1 MVRTISKIAMAA
13 VCLLALAVFT
23 QQAKASGAD
32 FQCAPGGCTGSVVQT
47 GSNYS
52 STGIAAQSE
61 TSPAFS
67 LPGFGSDEGGQM
79 FTVAFDTGAGT
90 ITITDTSDGDAVLTG
105 TISDVTVQN
114 NAGEEALNFDVTYT
128 TPSGFGG
135 IGHVGFLLSTKNCV
149 AGAATCSYTPNSL
162 DISVN
167 PTPEPAS
174 LLLMGTGLLGLGGA
188 VRRRWLK

>member
-32 FQCAPGGCTGSVVQT
+32 FQCAPGGCTGSVVQS
-47 GSNYS
+47 GSNFS
-52 STGIAAQSE
+52 STGITAQSQ

-67 LPGFGSDEGGQM
+67 LPGFDGDEGGEL
-79 FTVAFDTGAGT
+79 FTVAFNTGAGT
-90 ITITDTSDGDAVLTG
+90 LTITDTSDGDAMLSG
-105 TISDVTVQN
+105 MISNVTVQN
-114 NAGEEALNFDVTYT
+114 YSGEEALNFDITYT

-135 IGHVGFLLSTKNCV
+135 IGHVGFLLSTKNCA
-149 AGAATCSYTPNSL
+149 AGAATCSFTPNSL